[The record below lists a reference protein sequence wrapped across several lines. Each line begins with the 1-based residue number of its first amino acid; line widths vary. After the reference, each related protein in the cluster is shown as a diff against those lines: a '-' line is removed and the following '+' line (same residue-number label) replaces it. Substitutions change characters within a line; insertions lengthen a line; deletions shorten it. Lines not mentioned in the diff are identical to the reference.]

1 MIPKG
6 LDFQARLYCKL
17 KFSKMRV
24 SPTIPGTNATKK
36 RGGNNYIQPRK
47 ACKGDARHYC
57 KFVTTCEKVEAQNCK
72 VCGKLHD
79 KFYSEVSGYDKCFKF
94 S

>member
-6 LDFQARLYCKL
+6 VDFQARLYCKL

-57 KFVTTCEKVEAQNCK
+57 KFVTTFVEKL
-72 VCGKLHD
+72 KLKIA
-79 KFYSEVSGYDKCFKF
+79 KFVANFMMNF
-94 S
+94 IAR